1 MADYAGATTGKSSSK
16 IESMTLVPDLLA
28 FVAAA
33 MVVIVTPGMDT
44 ALVLRTAAVEG
55 PRRGL
60 QAAAGIALGCLAWGA
75 SVALGLGAILVASH
89 TAYTIVKL
97 AGAAYLAWLGLGMLI
112 RPRETLMPAA
122 GAVRGGGAFGA
133 LRRGLTSNLLNPKA
147 GVFYVSFLPM
157 FVPRGYPVAPFL
169 FGLCL
174 IHVILGVAWLSF
186 LAGATVP
193 LGRVLSKR
201 GVVRVLDRVTG
212 TVFLAFSA
220 RLVLSERT

>member
-1 MADYAGATTGKSSSK
+1 MSPLATF
-16 IESMTLVPDLLA
+16 LA
-28 FVAAA
+28 FAAAA
-33 MVVIVTPGMDT
+33 MVLIVTPGMDT
-44 ALVLRTAAVEG
+44 ALVLRTSAVEG
-55 PRRGL
+55 HRRGL
-60 QAAAGIALGCLAWGA
+60 ATVAGICTGCLVWGT
-75 SVALGLGAILVASH
+75 SVALGLGALLVASH
-89 TAYTIVKL
+89 TAYTLVKW
-97 AGAAYLAWLGLGMLI
+97 AGAAYLAWLGVNLLLK
-112 RPRETLMPAA
+112 PRERFAPAVG
-122 GAVRGGGAFGA
+122 GAPAQKARFGAFG
-133 LRRGLTSNLLNPKA
+133 RGLGTNLLNPKC

-193 LGRVLSKR
+193 LGRVLSER